1 MNDTNPRIRDLLLA
15 AVEAG
20 ASDLHI
26 VAGDPPTCRQHGR
39 LKPIAEQPLDGET
52 IAGML
57 ASLCPDGL
65 FDVFRERK
73 DLDFSFEIEADP
85 PQTERHRP
93 AGMLRL
99 TGMLRFRANF
109 FFNQQNIGACF
120 RLIPS
125 KIPSFKWAGFP
136 EGLAQRLAHFRN
148 GLVLLTGVAGSG
160 KTTTLAMVITLL
172 NREGNCRIITIEEP
186 VEYQFPKCPGSI
198 VTQREVGL
206 DVPSFSAG
214 LKHGLRQ
221 DPDVILVGEIR
232 DRDTA
237 QMALSAAET
246 GHLVFSTMH
255 TRDAKGAI
263 TRFADLFPQNVQ
275 TDVRS
280 QLAMSLRAVV
290 SQHLLPSVTPDAKRE
305 LAIEVL
311 FNNMPVSVAIR
322 QGKIESIDNC
332 IMTGKADGM
341 ITLDESLRLLL
352 QAERIDR
359 KTAERFATNSHLN
372 F

>member
-1 MNDTNPRIRDLLLA
+1 MNETDPRIRDLLLA

-26 VAGDPPTCRQHGR
+26 VAGDPPTCRQHGK
-39 LKPIAEQPLDGET
+39 LKPIAEQRLEGET
-52 IAGML
+52 IADML
-57 ASLCPDGL
+57 ASICPDGL

-73 DLDFSFEIEADP
+73 DLDFSFEIEADS
-85 PQTERHRP
+85 RC
-93 AGMLRL
+93 
-99 TGMLRFRANF
+99 LRFRANF

-125 KIPSFKWAGFP
+125 TIPSFQWAGFP
-136 EGLAQRLAHFRN
+136 EGLAQRLAQFRN

-160 KTTTLAMVITLL
+160 KTTTLAMIITML
-172 NREGNCRIITIEEP
+172 NRGGNCRIITIEEP
-186 VEYQFPKCPGSI
+186 VEYQFSKCPGSI

-275 TDVRS
+275 SDVRS

-341 ITLDESLRLLL
+341 ITLDDSLRLLL
-352 QAERIDR
+352 QADRIDR
-359 KTAERFATNSHLN
+359 QTAERFATNSHLT

>member
-1 MNDTNPRIRDLLLA
+1 MNDTHPRIRDLLLA

-52 IAGML
+52 IADML

-65 FDVFRERK
+65 FDVVRERK
-73 DLDFSFEIEADP
+73 DLDFSFEIEA
-85 PQTERHRP
+85 
-93 AGMLRL
+93 AGQC
-99 TGMLRFRANF
+99 LRFRANF

-125 KIPSFKWAGFP
+125 TIPSFKWAGFP

-160 KTTTLAMVITLL
+160 KTTTLAMIITML
-172 NREGNCRIITIEEP
+172 NRGGNCRIITIEEP

-275 TDVRS
+275 NDVRA

-290 SQHLLPSVTPDAKRE
+290 SQHLLPSVTPGAKRE

-341 ITLDESLRLLL
+341 ITLDDSLRLLL

>member
-1 MNDTNPRIRDLLLA
+1 MNDTDPRIRDLLLA

-39 LKPIAEQPLDGET
+39 LKPIAEQPLDGKT
-52 IAGML
+52 IADML
-57 ASLCPDGL
+57 ASICPDGL

-73 DLDFSFEIEADP
+73 DLDFSFEIEADG
-85 PQTERHRP
+85 RCF
-93 AGMLRL
+93 
-99 TGMLRFRANF
+99 RFRANF

-125 KIPSFKWAGFP
+125 TIPSFKWAGFP
-136 EGLAQRLAHFRN
+136 EGLAQRLAQFRN

-160 KTTTLAMVITLL
+160 KTTTLAMIITML
-172 NREGNCRIITIEEP
+172 NRGGNCRIITIEEP

-275 TDVRS
+275 NDVRS

-341 ITLDESLRLLL
+341 ITLDDSLRLLL